1 MKVKRESEVAQ
12 WCPTLRDPMDCS
24 LPGSSVH
31 GIFQARALKWGAIAS
46 SGGFVEGLPAL
57 SRFTAPPGDALGESS
72 RWWHDEQAAAQLLGS
87 QSCLASFATP
97 WTVAHQARLSIGF
110 SRQVNWSG
118 LPFLAAED
126 LPTPGIEP
134 TSLMS
139 LALASG
145 SLPLVKTGKPLRKE
159 GLPVFSVTKYF
170 VSEQINESNNKY
182 YMSLILYR
190 EFFFFIFTHCIFK

>member
-1 MKVKRESEVAQ
+1 MMSEDGEHIKQLSHLGKLPRTPTSHYEANQLIHAQ
-12 WCPTLRDPMDCS
+12 S
-24 LPGSSVH
+24 LSL
-31 GIFQARALKWGAIAS
+31 I
-46 SGGFVEGLPAL
+46 
-57 SRFTAPPGDALGESS
+57 
-72 RWWHDEQAAAQLLGS
+72 QL
-87 QSCLASFATP
+87 FATS
-97 WTVAHQARLSIGF
+97 WTIGCQAPLSIGF

-159 GLPVFSVTKYF
+159 ELPVFSVTKYF

-190 EFFFFIFTHCIFK
+190 EFFFIFTHCIFE